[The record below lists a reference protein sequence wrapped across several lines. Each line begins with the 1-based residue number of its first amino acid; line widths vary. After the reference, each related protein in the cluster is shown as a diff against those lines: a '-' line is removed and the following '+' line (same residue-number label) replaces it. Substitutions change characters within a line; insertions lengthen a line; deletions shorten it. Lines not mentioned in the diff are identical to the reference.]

1 MDYLISFTRIL
12 MIYVSDLW
20 NQEEGEPIKFVYLR
34 TACRSLTFPL
44 LYVLTRVVKCSCF
57 FLTRPLYVHL
67 TTLSCYL
74 GKVILA
80 FSGLIVISKI

>member
-1 MDYLISFTRIL
+1 MY
-12 MIYVSDLW
+12 YVSDLW

-44 LYVLTRVVKCSCF
+44 LYVFTRVVKCSCF

-74 GKVILA
+74 SKVILA
-80 FSGLIVISKI
+80 FGGLTVISKI

>member
-1 MDYLISFTRIL
+1 

-34 TACRSLTFPL
+34 TACRSRGTFPL
-44 LYVLTRVVKCSCF
+44 LYVFTRVVKCSCF

-74 GKVILA
+74 SKVILA
-80 FSGLIVISKI
+80 SGLTALSII

>member
-1 MDYLISFTRIL
+1 MY
-12 MIYVSDLW
+12 YVSDLW
-20 NQEEGEPIKFVYLR
+20 NQEGEPIKFVYLT

-44 LYVLTRVVKCSCF
+44 LYVFTRVVKCSFF

-74 GKVILA
+74 SKVILA
-80 FSGLIVISKI
+80 FNGLTVINKI